1 MKTFPF
7 KKLDAFTDGRA
18 AGNPAGCVCLG
29 ADTVVTTAEMQRIA
43 RELKGFVNEV
53 GYLRPVEGG
62 FSLQFYSSECEVAF
76 CGHATIAIM
85 YDLICGSEELLRQRE
100 LYLHVGDDWLAV
112 LNRIPEENAVYITAP
127 PPRRPPCPLA
137 AGAIA
142 RALAAE
148 ASAVDAALPVR
159 LINAGLR
166 TLILPLASLDAC
178 LALRPPQEEL
188 RLFCEQNGVDIILVF
203 ARETALPAAHFRTRV
218 FAPKYGYL
226 EDPATGSGNAAF
238 GHYLH
243 DHGLWRPDGV
253 TIEQG
258 PSRDTPNIVKLRSA
272 CDGQDRRILFGG
284 GAVLRISGQYCLHG

>member
-1 MKTFPF
+1 MKTYPF
-7 KKLDAFTDGRA
+7 KKIDAFTGGRA
-18 AGNPAGCVCLG
+18 AGNPAGCIYLG
-29 ADTVVTTAEMQRIA
+29 KDAALTAAEMQQIA

-62 FSLQFYSSECEVAF
+62 FALQFYSSECLVEF

-85 YDLICGSEELLRQRE
+85 YDLIGGSDELRRQTE
-100 LYLHVGDDWLAV
+100 ICLHVGGDRLAV
-112 LNRIPEENAVYITAP
+112 LNRIPAENAVYITAP
-127 PPRRPPCPLA
+127 PPRRLSCPLA
-137 AGAIA
+137 AETIA
-142 RALAAE
+142 RALGAAP
-148 ASAVDAALPVR
+148 AAVDDALPVR
-159 LINAGLR
+159 LINAGLK

-188 RLFCEQNGVDIILVF
+188 RRFCEQHGVDIILVF
-203 ARETALPAAHFRTRV
+203 ARPAALPAAHFRTRV

-258 PSRDTPNIVKLRSA
+258 PSRATPNIVKLRA
-272 CDGQDRRILFGG
+272 AGDGQDRRILFGG
-284 GAVLRISGQYCLHG
+284 GAVLRIAGQYCLHP

>member
-18 AGNPAGCVCLG
+18 AGNPAGCVYLG
-29 ADTVVTTAEMQRIA
+29 EDTVITTAEMQRIA

-53 GYLRPVEGG
+53 GYLRSLADSLV
-62 FSLQFYSSECEVAF
+62 LQFYSSECEVEF

-85 YDLICGSEELLRQRE
+85 YDLISGSDELLRRKE
-100 LYLHVGDDWLAV
+100 LYIHVGADRLAV
-112 LNRIPEENAVYITAP
+112 VNRIPEEGAVYITAP
-127 PPRRPPCPLA
+127 SPRRLPCPLA
-137 AGAIA
+137 AGAVA
-142 RALAAE
+142 HALAAA

-166 TLILPLASLDAC
+166 TLILPLASLDDC
-178 LALRPPQEEL
+178 LALHPPQEEL
-188 RLFCEQNGVDIILVF
+188 CLFCEQNGVDIILVF

-243 DHGLWRPDGV
+243 DQGLWRPDGV

-258 PSRDTPNIVKLRSA
+258 PSRATPNIVKLLSTG
-272 CDGQDRRILFGG
+272 DGQDRRILFGG
-284 GAVLRISGQYCLHG
+284 GAVLRIGGQYCLQG

>member
-7 KKLDAFTDGRA
+7 KKIDAFTDGRA
-18 AGNPAGCVCLG
+18 TGNPAGCIYLG
-29 ADTVVTTAEMQRIA
+29 ADTVITAGEMQQIA

-62 FSLQFYSSECEVAF
+62 FALQFYSSECAVEF
-76 CGHATIAIM
+76 CGHATIAVM
-85 YDLICGSEELLRQRE
+85 YDLISGSEALRRQKE
-100 LYLHVGDDWLAV
+100 LYLRVGDDRLAV

-127 PPRRPPCPLA
+127 PPRPLPC
-137 AGAIA
+137 
-142 RALAAE
+142 ALAAE
-148 ASAVDAALPVR
+148 TIAHALAAAAAAVDTALPVR

-188 RLFCEQNGVDIILVF
+188 RLFCEQNGIDIILAF

-243 DHGLWRPDGV
+243 DRELWRPDGV

-258 PSRDTPNIVKLRSA
+258 PSRDNPNIVKLRSA
-272 CDGQDRRILFGG
+272 GDGHDRRILFGG